1 VSAAVGVIFIKS
13 EPKVFELSA
22 HPVSKKL
29 ALTLLGFLI
38 LLLAFSPF
46 FINNHALHL
55 EPFGNFVQI
64 GSLVFGGGHVILP
77 LLQSRILSAHLLS
90 ASVFA
95 RGYFF
100 AQLLPGPLFAVAMYM
115 GASSSWPVHGLD
127 GGIEA
132 LLGIYIPGS
141 LLMICALYFWKKWA
155 TNRHFVSAISGINA
169 AVLGLL
175 LVAVVDILKI
185 A

>member
-1 VSAAVGVIFIKS
+1 MSATVGVIFIKS

-46 FINNHALHL
+46 FINDHALHL

-90 ASVFA
+90 AI
-95 RGYFF
+95 G
-100 AQLLPGPLFAVAMYM
+100 
-115 GASSSWPVHGLD
+115 
-127 GGIEA
+127 
-132 LLGIYIPGS
+132 
-141 LLMICALYFWKKWA
+141 
-155 TNRHFVSAISGINA
+155 GINA